1 MQRTKNQDAKIQ
13 RRTKNQRHQEA
24 KEEQRIKHQIST
36 NPSKDIWC
44 LYWKVVV
51 KEKLQNS
58 NWFT

>member
-1 MQRTKNQDAKIQ
+1 MQ
-13 RRTKNQRHQEA
+13 RTKNQRHQEA
-24 KEEQRIKHQIST
+24 KEEPRIKHQIST
-36 NPSKDIWC
+36 NPSKDVWC